1 MDLGQFDLADLSEHL
16 IGDAWIKAC
25 FIQQNCRWQVLY
37 LDVAVGGEPAPWNP
51 ETWTYSDVVFTAF
64 GMPTEEL
71 ARAFSTIEGST
82 TWEVGEL
89 SVTFPPVQG
98 QVGWT
103 HDASYSPFHDWHKG
117 PQPAMTY
124 MVYVATP
131 GNRQLPSHK
140 LVGNGP
146 SFNDSRIAFNA
157 FLTGDYVN
165 SRDLP
170 MELAHIRCPETSGWL
185 GPIHVTT
192 SQLTVEVG
200 GTDVAGA
207 ILEFFSETERSS
219 MAVAEPGVKTFPL
232 PNGVPQHLWVWLKRG
247 TDWLDYRAITPWT
260 STKELQGA
268 NVAVEVPQ
276 EPQAVIEALIYGGEG
291 PQVEF
296 KSCLPWQG
304 QSDTKRPFKTIVA
317 FANGDGGTLVYGVDR
332 DELTIVGLPDDL
344 PASRDRLGQLI
355 CSQVIPRPQFSA
367 EYHRVEG
374 KTVLVVRVEPGSSP
388 PYGLISDKGSQ
399 DKPEFYIRRGAS
411 TYPAHPTDLRAAV
424 VSRLPAAPN
433 QALPPYPD

>member
-1 MDLGQFDLADLSEHL
+1 
-16 IGDAWIKAC
+16 
-25 FIQQNCRWQVLY
+25 
-37 LDVAVGGEPAPWNP
+37 
-51 ETWTYSDVVFTAF
+51 
-64 GMPTEEL
+64 
-71 ARAFSTIEGST
+71 
-82 TWEVGEL
+82 
-89 SVTFPPVQG
+89 
-98 QVGWT
+98 
-103 HDASYSPFHDWHKG
+103 
-117 PQPAMTY
+117 

-146 SFNDSRIAFNA
+146 SFNDSRIALNA

-185 GPIHVTT
+185 GPMHVTT

-219 MAVAEPGVKTFPL
+219 IEVAEPGVKTFPL

-247 TDWLDYRAITPWT
+247 TAWLDYRAITPWT
-260 STKELQGA
+260 SAKELQAA

-276 EPQAVIEALIYGGEG
+276 ELQAVIEALIYGGEG

-296 KSCLPWQG
+296 KRSLPWQEE
-304 QSDTKRPFKTIVA
+304 TKPRNPFKTIAA
-317 FANGDGGTLVYGVDR
+317 FANGDGGTVVYGVDR
-332 DELTIVGLPDDL
+332 DELTVVGLVDDL
-344 PASRDRLGQLI
+344 PASRDQLGQMI
-355 CSQVIPRPQFSA
+355 CAQVIPKPQFTS
-367 EYHRVEG
+367 EFHTVDG
-374 KTVLVVRVEPGSSP
+374 KTVLVLRVDPGDSQ
-388 PYGLISDKGSQ
+388 PYAVIPDKNSR
-399 DKPEFYIRRGAS
+399 DKPEFYVRRGAS
-411 TYPAHPTDLRAAV
+411 TYPAHPADLRAAV

-433 QALPPYPD
+433 QVLPPYLS